1 MGPDAAGVWAAKN
14 PSRVALTAGRH
25 PQEYFR
31 RCAAGRI
38 GRLPRANY
46 VPAVSFERGTAA
58 VPTLPPEKQE
68 RLERLFRTIERE
80 SKTFVGYPCTCLFD
94 YSELYRFLS
103 FPINNVGDPYAP
115 STYRVNTKDIER
127 EVLAWFADLTHADP
141 DSFWGYLTNGGSEG
155 NLYGLYLARELM
167 PDGMVY
173 YSEDTHYSV
182 SKNLRMLKMPNIMIR
197 SLPNGEIDYDD
208 LRETIRIHRDV
219 PPIVMANIGTTMKEA
234 IDDVPRIRRMLRDLA
249 IPRSYIHC
257 DAALSGM
264 ILPFVPGAPQWDFAA
279 GIDSLAISGHKF
291 IGSPIPCGIALAKK
305 GNVDRIARSIEYVG
319 TLDTTV
325 TGSRNGIT
333 PIFLWYAIERIG
345 REGFTCAV
353 RRCLELAEYAVE
365 RFRQQ
370 DVDAWKNPLAVTVV
384 FPRPPESVLDRWQIA
399 VKDDYAHII
408 CMPHFTHELID
419 TLTGEIAHA
428 LQQEA
433 AL

>member
-1 MGPDAAGVWAAKN
+1 MQV
-14 PSRVALTAGRH
+14 
-25 PQEYFR
+25 
-31 RCAAGRI
+31 
-38 GRLPRANY
+38 LPR
-46 VPAVSFERGTAA
+46 E
-58 VPTLPPEKQE
+58 EQE
-68 RLERLFRTIERE
+68 RLEQLYRTVERE
-80 SKTFVGYPCTCLFD
+80 SKTFVGYPCTCIFD
-94 YSELYRFLS
+94 YSELYRFLR

-141 DSFWGYLTNGGSEG
+141 SSFWGYITNGGSEG

-208 LRETIRIHRDV
+208 LRETIRIHRDI

-234 IDDVPRIRRMLRDLA
+234 IDNIPKIRQMLREMA
-249 IPRSYIHC
+249 IHRSYIHC
-257 DAALSGM
+257 DAALDGM
-264 ILPFVPGAPQWDFAA
+264 ILPFMEGAPAWDFAA
-279 GIDSLAISGHKF
+279 GTDSLAISGHKF

-305 GNVDRIARSIEYVG
+305 TNVDRIARSIEYVG

-333 PIFLWYAIERIG
+333 PIFLWYAIHRYG
-345 REGFTCAV
+345 REGFSKAAH
-353 RRCLELAEYAVE
+353 RCRKLAEYAVT
-365 RFRQQ
+365 RLQSLG
-370 DVDAWKNPLAVTVV
+370 VDAWKNAFAVTVV
-384 FPRPPESVLDRWQIA
+384 FPRPPEFLLDRWQIA
-399 VKDDYAHII
+399 VKDDFAHII

-419 TLTGEIAHA
+419 KLTDDIASA
-428 LQQEA
+428 LKQEA
-433 AL
+433 TL